1 MIDQEKVG
9 KYISACI
16 GMVPMAIVAVIICM
30 KQQKNRPRRR

>member
-16 GMVPMAIVAVIICM
+16 GMVPMAIVAVIIYM
-30 KQQKNRPRRR
+30 KQKNRPRRR